1 VLPRRGTLV
10 AREQREATF
19 GDYYARWVGARRI
32 SSARQHTDDSRAA
45 NHVLPYWERWALC
58 DIRPSDIDDWIGE
71 LAAKTM
77 AVTITMGDQGDFGP
91 VTVDVPVLSR
101 LDGDG
106 VVLARSPWAKDRD
119 DDGPKPIALLW
130 LHRPPLITCPVRPP
144 MRRTRPAVQHKVT
157 ADVNDRIYE
166 LIVWELV
173 VPAGARPV
181 SAATVPTLIRAAA

>member
-1 VLPRRGTLV
+1 
-10 AREQREATF
+10 
-19 GDYYARWVGARRI
+19 
-32 SSARQHTDDSRAA
+32 
-45 NHVLPYWERWALC
+45 
-58 DIRPSDIDDWIGE
+58 
-71 LAAKTM
+71 M

-91 VTVDVPVLSR
+91 VTVDVSVLSR

-130 LHRPPLITCPVRPP
+130 LHRSYLVRFALHFATECPQVETIVIWPLGVAPELSAAAFAVGRALGARRLAGGPPLITCPVRPP

-181 SAATVPTLIRAAA
+181 SAATVPTS